1 MENPKN
7 YILNNKKSGGSMLNF
22 LKYLSQ
28 YENEDVEKVEKILE
42 QKKSKIDAIIK
53 EAFFGDF
60 VTKTEAIMTIQNEF
74 VDEKKAPK
82 TIDVK
87 FLKENMTD
95 VIKKVESLTEGD
107 IKIVVNNYEGSKQKP
122 TASVISD
129 IDDSDDIEFE
139 STKPKKRGRPSKSQK
154 AEEIAKK
161 TAKKISKK
169 NEENVKEIE
178 EELEI
183 KDDEVEEE
191 VENELEEEEQK
202 FVVTAFVKKKNMRDT
217 ISKPLN
223 RKDAETFKK
232 NKEEEMKMGSDDYQW
247 IKDIR
252 IEPAKPDVYEE
263 VEEPELETLKWEEFE
278 KFITKD
284 DVVEELDDEENVDE
298 VEESVVS
305 ESNFDN
311 VKVYKGEDDPDYTV
325 VIGDDVFEMD
335 DNSLPNGVNMY
346 SGSIDEIDLEGKE
359 EIPEEEWSEGLRTNI
374 ERRLDQVEETC
385 DCGSEECECNKN
397 DDDVVEGWEEDEKE
411 RDKEQREYLYQKD
424 NDEDDVGIG
433 IDDLDIEEE
442 PLDYEDDDEYAPEKE
457 LDFAEEVED
466 DMIDME
472 SGDEE
477 MSQIEPDEEDC
488 FISNNTRG
496 GYDVSCGGEYIDNFV
511 EFDDAIEAVRNWQ
524 DESNV
529 FPAIWMVSD
538 HGNHVLIDRDGNE
551 IKEEVESDESGM
563 DEYIDTK
570 IADFKPRKP
579 KYRFD
584 IDNEEIEESK
594 GSFYVWVWGNDGKKI
609 LFRGSEKECKNFKKE
624 YRGYRQ
630 EDIYI
635 SKSDSY

>member
-1 MENPKN
+1 
-7 YILNNKKSGGSMLNF
+7 MLNF

-129 IDDSDDIEFE
+129 IDNSDDIEFE

-397 DDDVVEGWEEDEKE
+397 DDDDVVEGWEEDEKE